1 MKTFLFSAFFLL
13 LTFFTS
19 AQEVVQAP
27 SSPEKI
33 VQFKNGN
40 LYGFRGFSSE
50 KVYVAA
56 KFEKLDKEYSNF
68 MEAQLNGKKGFINGR
83 GETLVPFEFDRL
95 KKPFPSI
102 PKNKRTPTNHF
113 SWFLAQKDGKWG
125 GIDST
130 GKIVVPPKWSGAEFV
145 NDTVAMFVLEDL
157 VRIESPSENKSKEPT
172 PAVGIQATAPSG
184 QAYFF
189 QTVDAWSW
197 ASEDFYHTN
206 LLIKIV
212 KNGKTG
218 VINHLGKVVAP
229 VAYDQLLWCTMDG
242 FVCLG
247 NKDLQK
253 TIYNKHGKQ
262 VAPLQLAEMQQ
273 EGNGLFWVVKD
284 RELGKTG
291 LIDTAGRAVM
301 PFEFAE
307 CRIIRDVDG
316 FSASQFIKARR
327 LKEKAYAIYS
337 LCGQK
342 LTEPLYKEAFCY
354 NMSNTLVFAQ
364 LPDNT
369 WHMLASDG
377 KQRHPDV
384 YNELKVSGE
393 VIVGSK
399 DNVGKAF
406 YKLDG
411 TQLTE
416 FIYTTA
422 RGLTNNFQRNEFAIR
437 IGLKDHYA
445 LIGEASKPG
454 VPQLFIDKEGKEW
467 VLPK

>member
-1 MKTFLFSAFFLL
+1 MKTILFSAFFLL
-13 LTFFTS
+13 STISTS

-40 LYGFRGFSSE
+40 LYGFRGFISE

-102 PKNKRTPTNHF
+102 PKDKRTPNNHF

-125 GIDST
+125 GVDST
-130 GKIVVPPKWSGAEFV
+130 GKWVVPPKWSSAEFV

-157 VRIESPSENKSKEPT
+157 VRVESPSENKSKEPT
-172 PAVGIQATAPSG
+172 PAVGIQTTAPSG

-189 QTVDAWSW
+189 QTADAWSW
-197 ASEDFYHTN
+197 ASEDFYRSN
-206 LLIKIV
+206 LLIKIE

-218 VINHLGKVVAP
+218 VINHRGKVVAP
-229 VAYDQLLWCTMDG
+229 VKYDQLLWCTLDG
-242 FVCLG
+242 YVCLG

-253 TIYNKHGKQ
+253 TIYNKRGEQ
-262 VAPLQLAEMQQ
+262 IAPLQLAEMQS
-273 EGNGLFWVVKD
+273 EGRGLFWVVKD

-291 LIDTAGRAVM
+291 LIDTTGRTVM
-301 PFEFAE
+301 NFEFAE
-307 CRIIRDVDG
+307 CRLVREEDG
-316 FSASQFIKARR
+316 FLSLPYIKARR
-327 LKEKAYAIYS
+327 LKEKLYAIYN
-337 LCGQK
+337 LEGKQ
-342 LTEPLYKEAFCY
+342 LTEAIYQEPHGNIIAQ
-354 NMSNTLVFAQ
+354 TLVFAP

-369 WHMLASDG
+369 WHLLGPDG
-377 KQRHPDV
+377 KPVSKALTHV
-384 YNELKVSGE
+384 GVSGE
-393 VIVGSK
+393 VIVAQ
-399 DNVGKAF
+399 DTEGKNAF
-406 YKLDG
+406 LRFDG

-416 FIYTTA
+416 FLYTTA
-422 RGLTNNFQRNEFAIR
+422 KGLRNDYQRNEFAIR

-467 VLPK
+467 VLPKQ